1 MSECWYMPE
10 EVADRRDENRL
21 SPNVPGSYEVLGE
34 SGVFYRH
41 FDPKEVSDD
50 MEGFI
55 QPLLQKLH
63 YKSYDVVNLS
73 PDNLGEEK
81 FEALAEQHFREH
93 IHEDDEVRLILEG
106 QGYFDVRDPDDKWIR
121 LLSKP
126 GDCIVVP
133 AGMYHRFTTEHSK
146 YIKTLRIFKE
156 APRWIAL
163 NRGPEAEETS
173 ARKEYLSRLR
183 APAETAVGT
192 ANNRTIYFL
201 RYPLQLDASLTTI
214 TKRLLEQHSEQ
225 PFALMIFLTGSTD
238 PTTGVSWCP
247 DCVPA
252 KPQVAERFTELQRK
266 CGEAH
271 AIFLQLPV
279 ERASYLGNPAFPYR
293 KHQTLQLGS
302 VPTLLVLTPAKNAE
316 NKSDSQW
323 YDLLEVK
330 VRSCDPGKRDLL
342 NFEWH

>member
-34 SGVFYRH
+34 AGIFYRH

-50 MEGFI
+50 IEGFI
-55 QPLLQKLH
+55 QPLLKKLNYH
-63 YKSYDVVNLS
+63 SYDVVDLS
-73 PDNLGEEK
+73 PANLGEEK
-81 FEALAEQHFREH
+81 FEALAEQHFTEH
-93 IHEDDEVRLILEG
+93 IHEDDEARLIIAG
-106 QGYFDVRDPDDKWIR
+106 QGYFDVRDANNKWIR

-133 AGMYHRFTTEHSK
+133 AGMYHRFTTDHGK

-163 NRGPEAEETS
+163 NRGPEAEERS
-173 ARKEYLSRLR
+173 ARKEYLSRLH

-192 ANNRTIYFL
+192 ANDRTIFLL
-201 RYPLQLDASLTTI
+201 RYPLKLDAYLTTI
-214 TKRLLEQHSEQ
+214 MKQLLEQHSKQ

-247 DCVPA
+247 DCIPA
-252 KPQVAERFTELQRK
+252 KSQVADRFAELRCK
-266 CGEAH
+266 YGEEH

-279 ERASYLGNPAFPYR
+279 ERASYLGNPEFPYR
-293 KHQTLQLGS
+293 KHETLQLAS
-302 VPTLLVLTPAKNAE
+302 VPTLLVLTPAKGATE
-316 NKSDSQW
+316 KSNGQW

-330 VRSCDPGKRDLL
+330 VRTCDAEKADLL
-342 NFEWH
+342 NLE